1 MAVPGAVSENTHIE
15 TSEVRIGEVDAYLA
29 AGVGAGP
36 RGGIIVIHEAFGMVE
51 HINDLVRRFAAAG
64 YNAVAPNLYSR
75 AGSPDPTNFPEV
87 FKAMF
92 GKSDAEAV
100 ADLEATAAHLRGLD
114 NANGK
119 VGVIGFCSG
128 GRQTLLFACSSSAPD
143 AAIDCWGGFVTRAT
157 PEEETTE
164 TRPTAVRDLAAHAT
178 CPIFLAGGADDQNPS
193 PADIE
198 DVAARLR
205 AAGKDVTVK
214 VWDGV
219 GHAFLADYRPSYSEA
234 EAHELWAD
242 TLTFFGTHLS

>member
-1 MAVPGAVSENTHIE
+1 M
-15 TSEVRIGEVDAYLA
+15 
-29 AGVGAGP
+29 
-36 RGGIIVIHEAFGMVE
+36 
-51 HINDLVRRFAAAG
+51 
-64 YNAVAPNLYSR
+64 APNLYSR

-100 ADLEATAAHLRGLD
+100 ADLDATAAHLRGLD

-164 TRPTAVRDLAAHAT
+164 TRPTAVRDLAANAT
-178 CPIFLAGGADDQNPS
+178 CPIFLVGGADDQNPS